1 MNEMGIGAQILL
13 WLVILHFIVG
23 FGYVMYKLSP
33 RKSDKKDADTKNEEI
48 D

>member
-1 MNEMGIGAQILL
+1 MGIGAQILL

-33 RKSDKKDADTKNEEI
+33 RKSDKKEDDDEENKSI
-48 D
+48 E